1 MNPSAIHAFI
11 AAQHQPA
18 YRAQQAID
26 AIIRHGVHSW
36 DAVST
41 WSKPLRDAAE
51 AQMPLWSVIEKKVLA
66 SSSKQAY
73 KALLL
78 TLDGNPVETVLM
90 SPKPGHWTTC
100 ISSQVGCGMGCTF
113 CATGKMGLIRN
124 LTAEEITDQVL
135 FWIQYMKRN
144 RSAGHLNNIVYM
156 GMGEPFANLK
166 NVEES
171 VAILTDPT
179 LFNFGD
185 RHIAVSTSGLVP
197 GILRFGKHWPQ
208 VHLALSLH
216 VANDTE
222 RTTLMPVNK
231 SFNIK
236 KLQEALK
243 TYFTLTN
250 RKVFLEYILL
260 DGQNDTPRH
269 AKELAQ
275 FIRGVGKPHLLHVNL
290 IVYNKTDSPYEETP
304 RERATAFKEQLHA
317 EGVHATI
324 RKNLGRDIQGAC
336 GQLAGTEQ

>member
-1 MNPSAIHAFI
+1 MNPSAIQQFI
-11 AAQHQPA
+11 ADQQQPS

-26 AIIRHGVHSW
+26 AIIRNGVHSW

-41 WSKPLRDAAE
+41 WSKQLRDAAE
-51 AQMPLWSVIEKKVLA
+51 VQMPLWSVTEKKVLA
-66 SSSKQAY
+66 SSSKVAY
-73 KALLL
+73 KALLA
-78 TLDGNPVETVLM
+78 TNDNNPVETVLM
-90 SPKPGHWTTC
+90 EPKPGHWTTC
-100 ISSQVGCGMGCTF
+100 ISSQVGCGMGCSF

-135 FWIQYMKRN
+135 FWIHYMKEHHIE
-144 RSAGHLNNIVYM
+144 GHINNIVYM
-156 GMGEPFANLK
+156 GMGEPFANLN

-171 VAILTDPT
+171 MRMLTDPQ

-197 GILRFGKHWPQ
+197 GILRFGKNWPQ

-222 RTTLMPVNK
+222 RTAMMPVNK

-243 TYFTLTN
+243 TYFTLSN

-260 DGQNDTPRH
+260 NSQNDTPRH
-269 AKELAQ
+269 AKELAA
-275 FIRGVGKPHLLHVNL
+275 FIRGIGKPHLLHVNL

-304 RERATAFKEQLHA
+304 RERAAAFKEQLHA
-317 EGVHATI
+317 EGIHATI

-336 GQLAGTEQ
+336 GQLAGTQA